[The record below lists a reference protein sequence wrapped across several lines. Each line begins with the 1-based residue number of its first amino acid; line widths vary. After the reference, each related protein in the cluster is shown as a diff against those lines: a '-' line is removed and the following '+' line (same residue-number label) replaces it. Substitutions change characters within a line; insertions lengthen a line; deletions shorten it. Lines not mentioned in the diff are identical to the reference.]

1 MAKKK
6 ATKAKILP
14 LPALLTDFEVT
25 CGNRPFAQITAK
37 FINTARKA
45 VSFKITRT
53 ELSLGT
59 LLQKKPGKITIK
71 EKNSSFLPIDTIRD
85 FPDADTLAELKEL
98 SKSIDANKIAVFPLA
113 KEITI
118 VEVKDGKASRYDFQD
133 STVSSF
139 KIYKY
144 TIKTKNKT
152 VSKVVFCSY
161 QRRKALCLAIT
172 QTQTTWNDMTLDDAY
187 ATKRAFEYNGIET
200 EVLVDAT
207 KSEIQTKIKHFFNE
221 LGPNDIAI
229 VWSASHGSTRG
240 IYIDGPQHNLV
251 TYEEYRDLLNTVS
264 CKKIAL
270 IFACHSG
277 AAIQSTT
284 RALPLKASVVKRTK
298 AEITRATKDINTQIK
313 KVFISEVARINT
325 GALAV
330 PGFSVVCSCKASENT
345 AGNSTISPVAA
356 KWCLGL
362 GIICSGS
369 GTIFTET
376 SRYAD
381 LNENK
386 KITVKEL
393 TDYTNTAE
401 AETRSTAIC
410 YPENDSTVIAIY

>member
-6 ATKAKILP
+6 ATRAKILP

-37 FINTARKA
+37 FINAARKA

-53 ELSLGT
+53 ELSLAT

-71 EKNSSFLPIDTIRD
+71 EKNSSFLPISTIRD
-85 FPDADTLAELKEL
+85 FPNADTLAELKEL
-98 SKSIDANKIAVFPLA
+98 TASINGDKIAVFPLA
-113 KEITI
+113 KETTI

-133 STVSSF
+133 YTVSSF
-139 KIYKY
+139 KIYRY

-152 VSKVVFCSY
+152 VSKVVFCTY
-161 QRRKALCLAIT
+161 QKRKALCLAIS
-172 QTQTTWNDMTLDDAY
+172 QTRSDWNDMTSDDAY

-200 EVLVDAT
+200 DVLVDAT
-207 KSEIQTKIKHFFNE
+207 KADIQTKIRTFFGD

-229 VWSASHGSTRG
+229 VWSASHGSEEGLRL
-240 IYIDGPQHNLV
+240 DGPQHKLI
-251 TYEEYRDLLNTVS
+251 TYAEYRDLLNTVS

-277 AAIQSTT
+277 AAIESAKSISAGVT
-284 RALPLKASVVKRTK
+284 LPKRSK
-298 AEITRATKDINTQIK
+298 AEITRATKAINTQIK
-313 KVFISEVARINT
+313 NVFFPAAT
-325 GALAV
+325 KAKAGAMAV

-362 GIICSGS
+362 GIICSNN
-369 GTIFTET
+369 GTEFTET

-386 KITVKEL
+386 KITVQEL

-401 AETRSTAIC
+401 KENHSTAVC
-410 YPENDSTVIAIY
+410 YPANDSTVIAIY